1 MRQSRRKR
9 KRKRRREKEGEEEER
24 RKRRWKKR
32 GKRKEKEGE
41 VVKEEKEEGGKHYRG
56 LDCEWPPVSSL
67 SRAAPKCVSQAEGR
81 SQPGLRSRIS
91 RRAENWSERRRGE
104 ARRTQ
109 GAL

>member
-1 MRQSRRKR
+1 MRESRRKR
-9 KRKRRREKEGEEEER
+9 KRRGKKEKEGEEEKVE
-24 RKRRWKKR
+24 
-32 GKRKEKEGE
+32 EEGE
-41 VVKEEKEEGGKHYRG
+41 EEGEGGGGGEGGKGGGGGKHYRG